1 MKSAFDKIKA
11 ALDSIDDAISL
22 LREVAREDKKL
33 AAALEDTIYYLEE
46 AGEAL
51 SNILEDSYSS
61 GE

>member
-1 MKSAFDKIKA
+1 MKSIADKLRA
-11 ALDSIDDAISL
+11 ALDNIDDAISL
-22 LREVAREDKKL
+22 LREAAREDKRL

-51 SNILEDSYSS
+51 NSILEREYSS